1 MHVRDV
7 RTDPD
12 YDPRTLEVLQRAARI
27 GATWAF
33 PILRDGV
40 PIGAIG
46 CGRRQV
52 KPFTAAQIELVKTF
66 ADQAVI
72 AIENARLFTELG
84 ARNRDLT
91 DALDRQTATAEI
103 LRAISQAQADV
114 SRSSRPSPTA
124 PCGSSAPGQSRCFR
138 YEGELFRRAASR
150 GGLPGSNEAVME
162 QDQAPRRPTEHNPA
176 ERSALTRAVQ
186 HIIDVDTIRPGAR
199 VPRGG
204 QGRAA
209 FVRWSSVPMLR
220 GGDVAGGLSEPR
232 AIAPAASC
240 PEISL
245 LQTFADQAVIAV
257 ENARLLSEL
266 QAKNADLTEALE
278 QQTATAEI
286 LRVISSSPTD
296 IQPVLDTVTE
306 SAARLCDSFDTAIFF
321 LDGDRLR
328 LAAHHGP
335 ILIGPIGVFTLPLVS
350 GIVGARSMLD
360 GRTIHVA
367 DMQTEG
373 DDFPESSENAR
384 RMGFRTILCVPL
396 MREGV
401 AIGWIQ
407 LRRTEA
413 RLFTERQVA
422 LLETFAD
429 QAVIAVENVRLFKE
443 LEARNSELRI
453 ALEQQ
458 TATSEVLKVISRSH
472 VRSAAGARDP
482 RRECHPAGR
491 RRGGRSSRGSTARCF
506 AFPRSMAPAPS
517 SASTGGGTSIRP
529 GRGSAIGRAAIERRT
544 VHIVDVLADPEW
556 ELARGRS
563 GPAATASVLA
573 VPMLRQDDLIG
584 LFFMWRTEV
593 RAFTD
598 QQIDLV
604 ADLCRPGRHRHRE
617 RAPVPRAGGAQ
628 PRPDRGAGAADG
640 DRRDPP
646 RDRQLARPTSSRLRH
661 HRQRARCGCATGASG
676 ADLPATTASS
686 SAQRRPAQLPPEA
699 PRTSSSLSRVGPVVR
714 AGSGPGDP
722 GPAVVHILDV
732 EADPDTSAGS

>member
-1 MHVRDV
+1 MRVISASPSDARPVFEAIVAHAARLCGAEFSAVARFDGQLLHLVAISNMSPEETAAYQSLFPRPPRRDFIIGRAFIEGRPVHVRDV

-12 YDPRTLEVLQRAARI
+12 YDPRTLEVLQRAAPYRSYLGI
-27 GATWAF
+27 

-40 PIGAIG
+40 PIGVIG

-52 KPFTAAQIELVKTF
+52 KPFTAAQIELVQTF

-72 AIENARLFTELG
+72 AIENAGLFTELG

-103 LRAISQAQADV
+103 LRVISQAQADV
-114 SRSSRPSPTA
+114 QPVFEVIA
-124 PCGSSAPGQSRCFR
+124 DSAMRLFGAWSVAVFR
-138 YEGELFRRAASR
+138 YEDQLFRRTASR

-162 QDQAPRRPTEHNPA
+162 QDQAPRRPTEDNPS
-176 ERSALTRAVQ
+176 ERSVLTRAVQ
-186 HIIDVDTIRPGAR
+186 HITDADTDPAWGPRFREEAR
-199 VPRGG
+199 VRGF
-204 QGRAA
+204 RSLVA
-209 FVRWSSVPMLR
+209 VPMLR
-220 GGDVAGGLSEPR
+220 GGDVVGVIGVTRDRAGGFLPVET
-232 AIAPAASC
+232 
-240 PEISL
+240 SL
-245 LQTFADQAVIAV
+245 IQTFADQAVIAV
-257 ENARLLSEL
+257 ENARLLNEL
-266 QAKNADLTEALE
+266 QVKNADLTEALE

-373 DDFPESSENAR
+373 EEFPESSENAR

-396 MREGV
+396 MREGA

-413 RLFTERQVA
+413 RLFTQRQVA

-453 ALEQQ
+453 ALDQQ
-458 TATSEVLKVISRSH
+458 TATSEVLKVISRSTFDLQP
-472 VRSAAGARDP
+472 VLQTLIENATRLAGAEGGLR
-482 RRECHPAGR
+482 PA
-491 RRGGRSSRGSTARCF
+491 STGTCF
-506 AFPRSMAPAPS
+506 AFPRSMGPAPS
-517 SASTGGGTSIRP
+517 SVSTGGGT
-529 GRGSAIGRAAIERRT
+529 
-544 VHIVDVLADPEW
+544 
-556 ELARGRS
+556 
-563 GPAATASVLA
+563 
-573 VPMLRQDDLIG
+573 
-584 LFFMWRTEV
+584 
-593 RAFTD
+593 
-598 QQIDLV
+598 
-604 ADLCRPGRHRHRE
+604 
-617 RAPVPRAGGAQ
+617 
-628 PRPDRGAGAADG
+628 
-640 DRRDPP
+640 
-646 RDRQLARPTSSRLRH
+646 
-661 HRQRARCGCATGASG
+661 
-676 ADLPATTASS
+676 
-686 SAQRRPAQLPPEA
+686 
-699 PRTSSSLSRVGPVVR
+699 
-714 AGSGPGDP
+714 
-722 GPAVVHILDV
+722 
-732 EADPDTSAGS
+732 